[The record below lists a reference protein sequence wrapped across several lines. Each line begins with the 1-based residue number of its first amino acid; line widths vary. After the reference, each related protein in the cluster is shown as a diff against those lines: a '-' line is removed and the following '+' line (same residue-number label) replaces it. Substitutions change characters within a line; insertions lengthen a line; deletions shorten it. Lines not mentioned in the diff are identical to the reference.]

1 MKNWNLTTVP
11 VVILGGKIVCPTCN
25 GSMLHQVEAKI
36 WFRSEDAEKA
46 TFAHVL
52 GDTVLVDR
60 KNYGNP
66 SPRRSG
72 LKIMLR
78 CEWCHTDDMRPSHE
92 LAIYQHKGE
101 TFTEM
106 RCYIEDKS

>member
-1 MKNWNLTTVP
+1 MKDWNRTTVP
-11 VVILGGKIVCPTCN
+11 VVVIGDKIVCPTCN
-25 GSMLHQVEAKI
+25 GSMLHQVEVKV
-36 WFRSEDAEKA
+36 WFRREDADKA

-52 GDTVLVDR
+52 GDAVLVDR

-78 CEWCHTDDMRPSHE
+78 CEWCHTDDLRPSHE
-92 LAIYQHKGE
+92 LVIYQHKGE

-106 RCYIEDKS
+106 RCHIEDES